1 MILTC
6 LISCGVMESRESS
19 AKSVTTSNSRKHDEL
34 LFSVPP
40 SHILQDGRFV
50 FLPQPTHQNRIQFF
64 ERSIARCGLL
74 KGYLEDSH
82 EDQEDKVEEQKKV
95 HPLALA
101 SARLQ
106 SNGVNE
112 LNRAINLNTLVSSDE
127 YFGLSNVVDPSLDQT
142 ATGDSTVAS
151 NNRNEAKRPAEGAP
165 QLEASQRLKSS
176 LIWKTKIQQFQ
187 SSSRTLKRHKRQLM
201 DAIVAQQQPDRRLR
215 QLRSQWRLVAPEHG
229 TRALPHATHP
239 TEILAADVDVHGA
252 TTAALGRLAKR
263 IPRFATVE
271 LHESFPLKY
280 YTRRWAKLA
289 RIRLDETAEN
299 ENTDDVGS
307 KCLDDEEI
315 TKEDLPFWTTAEA
328 FALADPTLGKL
339 DADFDPQKVA
349 LLTVQVD
356 IEKPSTGFCQNA
368 HLAPMRT
375 MSMSVSE
382 STSGRDEKVLVDLQ
396 HSLFCAK
403 LFESIRREV
412 IPDTIELG
420 QTQALPHQ
428 QSVWLSCES
437 DQFFLTPPSM
447 MSGGDG
453 SRHTRLSVVHCHE
466 GEVKVQLDSE
476 YTLCVKLVEARDANN
491 IPLSSPVA
499 LNNSGSQTA
508 DQLKV
513 LCRTLL
519 HHAQESYHLHSVQ
532 AVERR
537 RKEEAEEKQTE
548 NLLLRKKKVFEEV
561 PNILQST
568 VSLGGKIL
576 FEHRIRKTLIR
587 VNQQIKLKRGL
598 GLQIE
603 WLPLYLFDLT
613 AHFIVTFGDMVLDAN
628 LVGDELTVTHF
639 VDENYRKTK
648 FYSDSEFELFLLTMT
663 TKYERIPETESS
675 A

>member
-1 MILTC
+1 
-6 LISCGVMESRESS
+6 MESQESRGS
-19 AKSVTTSNSRKHDEL
+19 PVATSNSRKHDEL

-50 FLPQPTHQNRIQFF
+50 FLPQPTHRNRIQFF
-64 ERSIARCGLL
+64 ERSITRYGLL

-82 EDQEDKVEEQKKV
+82 GDQEEKVDEQKKV

-101 SARLQ
+101 SAQLQ

-127 YFGLSNVVDPSLDQT
+127 YFGLSNVVDPSFDQT
-142 ATGDSTVAS
+142 AAGDSTVAS
-151 NNRNEAKRPAEGAP
+151 NTRSETKRPGESAP
-165 QLEASQRLKSS
+165 QVETSQRLKAS
-176 LIWKTKIQQFQ
+176 LIWKTKIQQFH
-187 SSSRTLKRHKRQLM
+187 SSSRTLKRHRQQLI

-229 TRALPHATHP
+229 TRALPHATRP
-239 TEILAADVDVHGA
+239 TEVLAADVDVHGA

-271 LHESFPLKY
+271 LHEDYPLKE
-280 YTRRWAKLA
+280 YTRRWAK
-289 RIRLDETAEN
+289 RTKYQPDEGLEN
-299 ENTDDVGS
+299 E
-307 KCLDDEEI
+307 KMDEESPKNGDGEEI
-315 TKEDLPFWTTAEA
+315 SKEDPPFWTQAEA

-356 IEKPSTGFCQNA
+356 IEKASTGFCQSA
-368 HLAPMRT
+368 HLEPMRT
-375 MSMSVSE
+375 MSMSASGSLV
-382 STSGRDEKVLVDLQ
+382 GRDEKVLVDLQ

-420 QTQALPHQ
+420 QTQALPQQ

-437 DQFFLTPPSM
+437 DQFFLTPTSM
-447 MSGGDG
+447 MSGADG
-453 SRHTRLSVVHCHE
+453 RKYCRLSVVHCHE

-476 YTLCVKLVEARDANN
+476 YTLCVKLVEARDANSMS
-491 IPLSSPVA
+491 LRSHSPDET
-499 LNNSGSQTA
+499 GSQTA

-519 HHAQESYHLHSVQ
+519 HHAQESYHLQSVQ
-532 AVERR
+532 AVKRR
-537 RKEEAEEKQTE
+537 RKEEAEEKISE
-548 NLLLRKKKVFEEV
+548 KLLLRKKTVAEAM

-568 VSLGGKIL
+568 VSLGSKIL
-576 FEHRIRKTLIR
+576 FEHRIRKTLVK
-587 VNQQIKLKRGL
+587 VNQQIKFKRGV

-603 WLPLYLFDLT
+603 WLPLSLFDLT
-613 AHFIVTFGDMVLDAN
+613 AHFIVTLGDLIFDAN
-628 LVGDELTVTHF
+628 LIGDELTVTHI
-639 VDENYRKTK
+639 VDDYYRKTK
-648 FYSDSEFELFLLTMT
+648 FYSDTEFELFLLKITA
-663 TKYERIPETESS
+663 KHNDIPDSESV